1 MPTASMPTSGTANY
15 SLAGATQPTYADART
30 APGTFS
36 GSLAV
41 NFGDLRGGPRVDG
54 SFNVAMPD
62 KSYAWSIG
70 LNTGLGYS
78 FSQSS
83 SCGSCGCSVTTAGF
97 FAGTAAERVGLGY
110 HISDG
115 FSAPANVFGAAAFKK
130 D

>member
-1 MPTASMPTSGTANY
+1 
-15 SLAGATQPTYADART
+15 
-30 APGTFS
+30 
-36 GSLAV
+36 
-41 NFGDLRGGPRVDG
+41 VDG

-62 KSYAWSIG
+62 RSYAWSIG
-70 LNTGLGYS
+70 TNTGLGYS

-97 FAGTAAERVGLGY
+97 FAGTSAERVGLGY

-115 FSAPANVFGAAAFKK
+115 FSAPVQVIGAAAFKK